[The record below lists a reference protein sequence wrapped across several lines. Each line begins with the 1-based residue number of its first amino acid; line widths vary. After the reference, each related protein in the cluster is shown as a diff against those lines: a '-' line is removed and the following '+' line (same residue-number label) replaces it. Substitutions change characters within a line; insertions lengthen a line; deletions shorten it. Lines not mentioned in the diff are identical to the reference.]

1 MKKTILLSFIF
12 LLSIAAYAGK
22 TKPESY
28 NAAFVDNLNV
38 TTFVSNV
45 QYQSDHNDKSSA
57 NNKFVIY
64 GSRGKSAVTIPWSK
78 IKRIDF
84 VDEREN
90 YNAVVSL
97 KDGRCILIF
106 AVLSNSKYK
115 GENDF
120 GGSFLINAE
129 YVRAII
135 FN

>member
-1 MKKTILLSFIF
+1 MKTSILISFAF
-12 LLSIAAYAGK
+12 LFSIAAYAEE
-22 TKPESY
+22 TKPERY
-28 NAAFVDNLNV
+28 NAAFVDNMNV

-45 QYQSDHNDKSSA
+45 QYQSDYNDKSSA
-57 NNKFVIY
+57 GNKFVIH
-64 GSRGKSAVTIPWSK
+64 GARGKSSVTIPWSK

-84 VDEREN
+84 VDEIEN
-90 YNAVVSL
+90 YNAAVSL
-97 KDGRCILIF
+97 KDGRCILIY
-106 AVLSNSKYK
+106 AVLSNSKYN